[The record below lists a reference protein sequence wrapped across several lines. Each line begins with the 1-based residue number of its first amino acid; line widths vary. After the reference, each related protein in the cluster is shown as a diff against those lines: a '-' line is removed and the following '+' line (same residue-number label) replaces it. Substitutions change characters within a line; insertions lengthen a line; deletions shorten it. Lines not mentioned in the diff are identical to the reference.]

1 VLRTRRLDP
10 DRGTATKL
18 ATIARYKFTLAFE
31 NSICRDYVTEKFF
44 KPLVA
49 GSVPVYLGAPNI
61 RELATAEHCFID
73 TADFEGPAELPA
85 YLPIPPPMTP
95 PTAAT
100 SPGRTARSTRAF
112 ALCASGSASAA
123 GAGSACS
130 CTGRAVRS
138 LTARAACRETPDVV
152 STPAPAA
159 DAVVVVCLTTSGTF
173 GGIER

>member
-1 VLRTRRLDP
+1 
-10 DRGTATKL
+10 
-18 ATIARYKFTLAFE
+18 
-31 NSICRDYVTEKFF
+31 VTENFF

-123 GAGSACS
+123 GAA
-130 CTGRAVRS
+130 
-138 LTARAACRETPDVV
+138 L
-152 STPAPAA
+152 PAPAPEA
-159 DAVVVVCLTTSGTF
+159 RCVPSPPGQRVVKLPMSYPRLRPPQTRSWWF
-173 GGIER
+173 A